1 MNSTSAQKNSL
12 LKSTGDTLKFLFVAE
27 KDPRPIYWLLGVI
40 TLIALILRLF
50 SINRPIGYDEAYTFI
65 YFASKHFKYIL
76 ADYHAPNNHIL
87 NSLLIGI
94 SYRILG
100 SHVWIVRLPALIA
113 SVLSV
118 PAVYFAARRFFS
130 LNQALAASAVLAVYP
145 SFVHS
150 TANGRG
156 YMLVILFSFVL
167 ANIAGLL
174 VKKQTSVSL
183 LAYAITGALGFY
195 SIPIFLY
202 PMAGI
207 SLWVA
212 VTHLTGNE
220 PWRQKI
226 SRLALF
232 LGACIVSGLLTF
244 ILYSPV
250 IIFGTGLDSILHNEI
265 VQSRSWSYFVESLN
279 PRIVKTWAD
288 WTEDLTPSIQY
299 LLSGGFLVSVFFYRK
314 ASNQK
319 LPLQLFLF
327 LAVAILLVLQRIAPL
342 QRIWMYLELFCV
354 VFSVAGL
361 MWVVEITFRKTVGE
375 KILNGIFPAAALLFV
390 SAFLISSTVNTQS
403 TAALADRTVLPEQY
417 AAEYIANHMRP
428 GDVILAAGPVDM
440 LTAYHLKIL
449 GVSYEVFYQRKHP
462 VEFQNALVVLRTRG
476 KFDTPAKVIES
487 YQLLSQLD
495 PSDAELVFEYGDLQ
509 VYSIQAIK

>member
-1 MNSTSAQKNSL
+1 M

-27 KDPRPIYWLLGVI
+27 KDPRRIYWLLGVI

-100 SHVWIVRLPALIA
+100 SHIWIVRLPALIA

-118 PAVYFAARRFFS
+118 PAVYFAVRRFFS

-265 VQSRSWSYFVESLN
+265 VQSRSWSYFVESSQSQNCKDMGRLDGGSYAVN
-279 PRIVKTWAD
+279 
-288 WTEDLTPSIQY
+288 SI
-299 LLSGGFLVSVFFYRK
+299 
-314 ASNQK
+314 
-319 LPLQLFLF
+319 P
-327 LAVAILLVLQRIAPL
+327 AVRWIS
-342 QRIWMYLELFCV
+342 CV
-354 VFSVAGL
+354 CV
-361 MWVVEITFRKTVGE
+361 
-375 KILNGIFPAAALLFV
+375 
-390 SAFLISSTVNTQS
+390 
-403 TAALADRTVLPEQY
+403 
-417 AAEYIANHMRP
+417 
-428 GDVILAAGPVDM
+428 
-440 LTAYHLKIL
+440 
-449 GVSYEVFYQRKHP
+449 
-462 VEFQNALVVLRTRG
+462 
-476 KFDTPAKVIES
+476 
-487 YQLLSQLD
+487 LLSQGIESKIAFAVVPVPCSRD
-495 PSDAELVFEYGDLQ
+495 PSCSSEDRAPAKDLD
-509 VYSIQAIK
+509 VS